1 MFKLLPQKHNLQTKN
16 ENQIIIQF
24 GKEIEGKFY
33 GYTTYKIAE
42 ETGNKLLEIIPEKY
56 RDAFEPS
63 LISINIE
70 DVVPHIDNEIKTAIN
85 FYINT
90 ADGVTRFHK
99 VKAGVYPIIEKL
111 PNQTDGALFREEDLD
126 IVNSFKAE
134 YGDIYVLDIKQ
145 IHSVK
150 CIPNAMRTA
159 YCLKSYIYNYN
170 EVLDILKGSY
180 EKNSEK

>member
-1 MFKLLPQKHNLQTKN
+1 MYMETMFKVLIQKHNLQAKN
-16 ENQIIIQF
+16 ENEIVIQF
-24 GKEIEGKFY
+24 GKEVNGKFY
-33 GYTTYKIAE
+33 GYTTYKVDE
-42 ETGNKLLEIIPEKY
+42 ETGNKLLELIPEEY

-63 LISINIE
+63 LISMNVE

-85 FYINT
+85 FYMDT

-99 VKAGVYPIIEKL
+99 IKAGIHPTIEKL

-126 IVNSFKAE
+126 IIDSFKAE

-150 CIPNAMRTA
+150 CRPNETRTA
-159 YCLKSYIYNYN
+159 YCLKTYKYSFN
-170 EVLDILKGSY
+170 EVINILKG
-180 EKNSEK
+180 K